1 MDAVVKLE
9 EYKLFSELVQHLS
22 ERRQTAS
29 QTYLAVNTAAF
40 GVLAF
45 LAKDAGFHGWGL
57 VGVSVPLF
65 FVGIIACV
73 IWHKIVTHFREII
86 GWHYQQ
92 LRDMEEA
99 LPESARIYSLEFERF
114 YLAQAGKRG
123 FSFSQLEIWL
133 PRLFIALYAIYAMGI
148 VVATALGWV

>member
-1 MDAVVKLE
+1 MDAAAKFE
-9 EYKLFSELVQHLS
+9 EYKLFSELVQRLS

-29 QTYLAVNTAAF
+29 QTSLAVNTAAF

-65 FVGIIACV
+65 LVGIMACV

-86 GWHYQQ
+86 GWHYEQ
-92 LRDMEEA
+92 LRDMEA
-99 LPESARIYSLEFERF
+99 VLPESTRIYCKEWGRF
-114 YLAQAGKRG
+114 YRAQADKTG

-133 PRLFIALYAIYAMGI
+133 PRLFIALYAIYAVGM

>member
-1 MDAVVKLE
+1 MDAALKFE
-9 EYKLFSELVQHLS
+9 EYKLFSELVQRLS
-22 ERRQTAS
+22 ERRQAAS

-65 FVGIIACV
+65 LVGTIACV
-73 IWHKIVTHFREII
+73 IWHSIITHFREII
-86 GWHYQQ
+86 DWHYKQ
-92 LRDMEEA
+92 LREMEDV
-99 LPESARIYSLEFERF
+99 LPESARIYCLEFERF
-114 YLAQAGKRG
+114 YQEQDGKKV
-123 FSFSQLEIWL
+123 FSFSRLEIWL
-133 PRLFIALYAIYAMGI
+133 PRLFIALYAIYAVGM